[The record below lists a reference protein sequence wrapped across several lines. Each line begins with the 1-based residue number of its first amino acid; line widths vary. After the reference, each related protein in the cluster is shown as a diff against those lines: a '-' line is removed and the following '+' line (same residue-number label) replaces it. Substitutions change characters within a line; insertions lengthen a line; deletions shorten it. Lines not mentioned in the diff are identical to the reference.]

1 MEIKKFSIA
10 IIGCGSRG
18 AEAYGRIMADQKDR
32 FEIAALCDVN
42 EAKLKKYGG
51 IFGVKADALFSREEE
66 FFAAKRADALV
77 IATMDNDHVR
87 QCEKALQLGYD
98 VLLEK
103 PVTGSEAECAR
114 LLAAHEKYGGKVVVC
129 HVLRYAPAYVKL
141 KEILDGK
148 SCGELV
154 MIDSVEQVCY
164 WHQAHSFVRGN
175 WRNSGESS
183 PMILQK
189 CCHDL
194 DLLQYYAGGR
204 CEALSSMGDLRHFR
218 RECQPQGASDRCT
231 DCKYVHTCTYSAEN
245 IYIGN
250 WKSVGSP
257 DNCWP
262 YNVLTTELPLTEANI
277 RKAIETG
284 PYGRCVYACD
294 NDVVDHQIVEMRFFN
309 GIKANLRMTAF
320 TAGGGRIMKFYCTE
334 GQIDMDEGV
343 NVISIKRFNR
353 PVETIDVNVLLE
365 GGHNH
370 GGGDNGLIEEFYKVL
385 CGEEDAPTRLEDSV
399 ESHLMA
405 IRAEESRR
413 KGGALL
419 AVHAEKR

>member
-148 SCGELV
+148 S
-154 MIDSVEQVCY
+154 
-164 WHQAHSFVRGN
+164 W
-175 WRNSGESS
+175 
-183 PMILQK
+183 
-189 CCHDL
+189 
-194 DLLQYYAGGR
+194 
-204 CEALSSMGDLRHFR
+204 
-218 RECQPQGASDRCT
+218 
-231 DCKYVHTCTYSAEN
+231 
-245 IYIGN
+245 
-250 WKSVGSP
+250 
-257 DNCWP
+257 
-262 YNVLTTELPLTEANI
+262 
-277 RKAIETG
+277 
-284 PYGRCVYACD
+284 
-294 NDVVDHQIVEMRFFN
+294 
-309 GIKANLRMTAF
+309 
-320 TAGGGRIMKFYCTE
+320 
-334 GQIDMDEGV
+334 
-343 NVISIKRFNR
+343 
-353 PVETIDVNVLLE
+353 
-365 GGHNH
+365 
-370 GGGDNGLIEEFYKVL
+370 
-385 CGEEDAPTRLEDSV
+385 
-399 ESHLMA
+399 
-405 IRAEESRR
+405 
-413 KGGALL
+413 
-419 AVHAEKR
+419 